1 MHTFLGLLSVYA
13 FVLGLYG
20 IVNQVRAICQWIAER
35 SRFR

>member
-1 MHTFLGLLSVYA
+1 MHTFLALLAAYA

-20 IVNQVRAICQWIAER
+20 IAAQVKAVCRWIAER